1 MQVLYQTMILPTP
14 QSSLSIYFEGGRKEG
29 GLYYSV
35 NVQCIFVFGFVFFFW
50 LHGPTEPQICNGNSN
65 SSPKLQQYLA
75 TSMRFV
81 QNGRWQLFLFRFVCL
96 LLNVWVWFSIIW
108 VSLIVVVVV
117 VVGGIV
123 GFHMENRTKKKKLCV
138 KIFIFWLCRRLCFC
152 LHSKKKKKRR
162 ELNIIDHQRENISTD
177 DGYLANYGSNKSC

>member
-1 MQVLYQTMILPTP
+1 MILPTP

-35 NVQCIFVFGFVFFFW
+35 NVQCIFRFRFCVFFLFFRDFMDQPN
-50 LHGPTEPQICNGNSN
+50 LRYATEIQTPHQSYSN
-65 SSPKLQQYLA
+65 
-75 TSMRFV
+75 T
-81 QNGRWQLFLFRFVCL
+81 WQLQCDLYKTEDGNYFCFCLFVCL

-108 VSLIVVVVV
+108 VTLVAV

-123 GFHMENRTKKKKLCV
+123 GFHMENRTKKKLCV
-138 KIFIFWLCRRLCFC
+138 KIFIFWLYRRLCFC
-152 LHSKKKKKRR
+152 LHSKKKTR